1 MVVDGLPKTFPTFE
15 NIQQGQPYK
24 VATSFLSFFEVMP
37 SSKVNK

>member
-24 VATSFLSFFEVMP
+24 VATS
-37 SSKVNK
+37 